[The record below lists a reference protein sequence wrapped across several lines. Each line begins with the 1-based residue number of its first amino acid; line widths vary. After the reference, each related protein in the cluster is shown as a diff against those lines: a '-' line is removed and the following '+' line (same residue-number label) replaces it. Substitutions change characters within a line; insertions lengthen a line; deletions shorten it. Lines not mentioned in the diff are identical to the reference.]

1 MNIDPIIV
9 AVREAAIICR
19 EVQHNSLRSINK
31 INKELNDSEPVTIAD
46 YASQTLIGRALSI
59 HFKDDAVLSEEA
71 GAQFLELTTDKQ
83 KAEIINLLTT
93 ILDVNVIQSQIV
105 AWLDQGSDKSSAE
118 RTWIIDPID
127 GTKGFVAMRHYAIGV
142 GIVENG
148 HPTGAIIAAP
158 GYGDGVSGDDDEGL
172 LFYIKDG
179 IPYQEALQGG
189 GDATQISVNDKS
201 ESLTAVQSFEKQ
213 HASKSRMA
221 IVREKAGMADIVVHE
236 LDSMEKY
243 ALVANGDAEVYL
255 RLPNLSSTRPH
266 FTWDHA
272 PGVALVLAAGG
283 MATDVTG
290 EPLDFSQG
298 RTLPNRGMIISNS
311 KVHDRLLTAVNE
323 LLAEE
328 SQS

>member
-9 AVREAAIICR
+9 AVRQAAVLCR

-31 INKELNDSEPVTIAD
+31 VNKDLKDSEPVTIAD
-46 YASQTLIGRALSI
+46 YASQTLIGRALSM

-71 GAQFLELTTDKQ
+71 GAQFLELTNDKQ

-93 ILDVNVIQSQIV
+93 ILDVNVTQSQIV
-105 AWLDQGSDKSSAE
+105 AWLDQGTDKTSAE

-148 HPTGAIIAAP
+148 QPTGAIIAAP
-158 GYGDGVSGDDDEGL
+158 GYGDGISGDDDEGL
-172 LFYIKDG
+172 IFYIKDG

-189 GDATQISVNDKS
+189 GEATQIRVSDKND
-201 ESLTAVQSFEKQ
+201 SLTAVQSFEKQ

-221 IVREKAGMADIVVHE
+221 IVREKAGMEDITVHE

-283 MATDVTG
+283 SVSDVTG
-290 EPLDFSQG
+290 EPLDFSKG
-298 RTLPNRGMIISNS
+298 RTLPNRGMVVSNGT
-311 KVHDRLLTAVNE
+311 VHDRLIKAVNE
-323 LLAEE
+323 LLDEE
-328 SQS
+328 AQ

>member
-1 MNIDPIIV
+1 MNIDPIIE
-9 AVREAAIICR
+9 AVRQAAILCR

-31 INKELNDSEPVTIAD
+31 INTVAKDTEPVTIAD
-46 YASQTLIGRALSI
+46 YASQTIIGQALSL
-59 HFKDDAVLSEEA
+59 HFPDDAVLSEEA

-93 ILDVNVIQSQIV
+93 ILDVNVTQDDIV
-105 AWLDQGSDKSSAE
+105 RWLDQGTNGNPA

-127 GTKGFVAMRHYAIGV
+127 GTKGFIAMRHYAIGV

-148 HPTGAIIAAP
+148 QPIGAIVAAP
-158 GYGDGVSGDDDEGL
+158 GYGDGVSGDDDDGAI
-172 LFYIKDG
+172 FYIKEG
-179 IPYQEALQGG
+179 VPYQAPLSG
-189 GDATQISVNDKS
+189 GDGQAIKVSARTEDLK
-201 ESLTAVQSFEKQ
+201 AVQSFEKQ

-221 IVREKAGMADIVVHE
+221 IVREKADMADIEVNE

-243 ALVANGDAEVYL
+243 ALIANGDADVYL
-255 RLPNLSSTRPH
+255 RLPNLDNKRPH

-283 MATDVTG
+283 QATDIDG

-298 RTLPNRGMIISNS
+298 RILPNRGMIISNG
-311 KVHDRLLTAVNE
+311 KVHERLVKAVGE
-323 LLAEE
+323 LLSEE
-328 SQS
+328 AGA